1 MKQIKNN
8 SLSCFWGLFKAYLLL
23 KLYYCKFTDK
33 HFRWYNFYGALK
45 NKSELNLGA
54 AELLHQ
60 NTYYSSVVHCA
71 YYSCIQLMKHTWL
84 NAMGRS
90 ENDLRNLNNIS
101 SQGSHE
107 VLINQIKIFIQSKSQ
122 NGRVFN
128 RDILQLKRLRVIAD
142 YEEILIDFK
151 KSNESILLSKSA
163 LNILKNVYEQFR
175 SYKFN

>member
-1 MKQIKNN
+1 MR
-8 SLSCFWGLFKAYLLL
+8 
-23 KLYYCKFTDK
+23 
-33 HFRWYNFYGALK
+33 HLK

-60 NTYYSSVVHCA
+60 YSYYSSVVHCA

-84 NAMGRS
+84 NSMGKS
-90 ENDLRNLNNIS
+90 DNALRNLNNSS

-128 RDILQLKRLRVIAD
+128 RDILQLKRLRVNAD
-142 YEEILIDFK
+142 YDEILIDSK
-151 KSNESILLSKSA
+151 KSNDSLILSKSS
-163 LNILKNVYEQFR
+163 LNILKKCV
-175 SYKFN
+175 

>member
-1 MKQIKNN
+1 MR
-8 SLSCFWGLFKAYLLL
+8 
-23 KLYYCKFTDK
+23 
-33 HFRWYNFYGALK
+33 HLK

-60 NTYYSSVVHCA
+60 YSYYSSVVHCA

-84 NAMGRS
+84 NSMGKS
-90 ENDLRNLNNIS
+90 DNDLRNLNNSS

-128 RDILQLKRLRVIAD
+128 RDILQLKRLRVNAD
-142 YEEILIDFK
+142 YDEILIDSK
-151 KSNESILLSKSA
+151 KSNDSLILSKSS
-163 LNILKNVYEQFR
+163 LNILKKCV
-175 SYKFN
+175 

>member
-1 MKQIKNN
+1 
-8 SLSCFWGLFKAYLLL
+8 
-23 KLYYCKFTDK
+23 
-33 HFRWYNFYGALK
+33 
-45 NKSELNLGA
+45 
-54 AELLHQ
+54 
-60 NTYYSSVVHCA
+60 
-71 YYSCIQLMKHTWL
+71 MKHTLL

-163 LNILKNVYEQFR
+163 LNILK
-175 SYKFN
+175 KCI